1 MGGTTVQTV
10 DLARLLEE
18 ARNGDRDAAWQL
30 GDLYREAAHGVKFS
44 PKQAFRWYAES
55 ALAGSPTGQ
64 NNVGAAYE
72 NGLGCKQSFQRARKW
87 YELAANQ
94 GLNVA
99 MANLAFLC
107 LNGYGTRP
115 DKAEALKWFK
125 RGAAA
130 GCAKSKKMVEALLAD
145 ERRS

>member
-1 MGGTTVQTV
+1 MDIAQ
-10 DLARLLEE
+10 LFEA

-30 GDLYREAAHGVKFS
+30 GDLYREALHGARFS

-72 NGLGCKQSFQRARKW
+72 NGLGCQQSYAKARKW
-87 YELAANQ
+87 YALAAAQ

-99 MANLAFLC
+99 MANLAFLY
-107 LNGYGTRP
+107 LHGYGTGV
-115 DKAEALKWFK
+115 DKAAALAWFR

-130 GCAKSKKMVEALLAD
+130 GCRKSKRMIEAVLRED
-145 ERRS
+145 GKK

>member
-1 MGGTTVQTV
+1 MGATTVQTT
-10 DLARLLEE
+10 DLAKLFEE

-30 GDLYREAAHGVKFS
+30 GDLYREAAHGVTFS

-72 NGLGCKQSFQRARKW
+72 NGLGCKQSFQLARKW

-99 MANLAFLC
+99 MANLAFLY
-107 LNGYGTRP
+107 LHGYGTKAY
-115 DKAEALKWFK
+115 KAEALKWYK

-130 GCAKSKKMVEALLAD
+130 GCKKSKKMIEAVLGD
-145 ERRS
+145 DRRP

>member
-1 MGGTTVQTV
+1 MRATTVQTV
-10 DLARLLEE
+10 DFGKLLEE
-18 ARNGDRDAAWQL
+18 ARRGDRDAAWQI

-44 PKQAFRWYAES
+44 PRQAFRWYAES

-64 NNVGAAYE
+64 NNVGASYE
-72 NGLGCKQSFQRARKW
+72 NGFGCQQSFQKARKW

-99 MANLAFLC
+99 MANLAFLY
-107 LNGYGTRP
+107 LHGYGTKP

-130 GCAKSKKMVEALLAD
+130 GCKKSKKMIEAVLGEDL
-145 ERRS
+145 RS

>member
-1 MGGTTVQTV
+1 MGGAEM
-10 DLARLLEE
+10 DLARLFDE
-18 ARNGDRDAAWQL
+18 ARKGDRDAAWQL
-30 GDLYREAAHGVKFS
+30 GDLYREASHGVKYS

-72 NGLGCKQSFQRARKW
+72 NGLGCTQSYAKAAKW
-87 YELAANQ
+87 YRLAAEQ
-94 GLNVA
+94 GLNTA
-99 MANLAFLC
+99 MANLAFLY
-107 LNGYGTRP
+107 LHGYGLKA

-130 GCAKSKKMVEALLAD
+130 GCRKSQKIVDAMLGEDAKKQT
-145 ERRS
+145 